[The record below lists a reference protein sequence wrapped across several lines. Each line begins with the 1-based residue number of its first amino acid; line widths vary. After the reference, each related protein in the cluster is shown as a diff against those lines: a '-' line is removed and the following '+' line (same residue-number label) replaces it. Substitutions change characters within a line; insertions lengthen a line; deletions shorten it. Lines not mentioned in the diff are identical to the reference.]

1 MVDNVLVG
9 SSSNMCY
16 NMRWCSAEKKSFWPE
31 IAATNWIIIKL
42 HRYCIWWTCRIRLM
56 TCSGYLQTPNKW
68 WCLICIINAICCY
81 CICTHWFT
89 YLVKTIEF
97 IVVKTPVKLQGSRYG
112 QIDVGSLVSLVTFG
126 LCFTQHKHLQWSLVN
141 DYGYN
146 MVAIMDP

>member
-16 NMRWCSAEKKSFWPE
+16 NMRWCLAEKKSFWSE
-31 IAATNWIIIKL
+31 IAATKWIIIKL

-68 WCLICIINAICCY
+68 WCLVCIINAICCY

-89 YLVKTIEF
+89 YLVETIEF

-112 QIDVGSLVSLVTFG
+112 VWTHWYGVSRLSCNFRTLFYT
-126 LCFTQHKHLQWSLVN
+126 TQTSAMVIGQWLW
-141 DYGYN
+141 GT
-146 MVAIMDP
+146 IW